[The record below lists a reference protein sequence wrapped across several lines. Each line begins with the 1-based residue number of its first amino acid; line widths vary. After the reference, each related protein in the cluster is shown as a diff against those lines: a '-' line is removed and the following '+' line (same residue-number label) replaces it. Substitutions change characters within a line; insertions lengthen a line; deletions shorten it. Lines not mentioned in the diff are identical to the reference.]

1 MWGHFGYHLAA
12 SIVLGGIVLWS
23 RRWRQPPDEL
33 ARRLRWAL
41 LAGVAVTLIGQL
53 LEALGAFGYPDAR
66 PTNALE
72 NLHDLGVVVGPL
84 GLVLLIF
91 ALVAAGALA
100 LGTRLGFRQSRWFGV
115 ALGVAAFAAAAFVV
129 GAIVFGY

>member
-1 MWGHFGYHLAA
+1 MWSHFGYHLAA
-12 SIVLGGIVLWS
+12 SILLGGIVLWS

-33 ARRLRWAL
+33 ARTLRWVL
-41 LAGVAVTLIGQL
+41 LAGIAVTLIGQL
-53 LEALGAFGYPDAR
+53 LEAIGAFGYTEDR

-91 ALVAAGALA
+91 GLVAAGALA
-100 LGTRLGFRQSRWFGV
+100 LGTRLGFRQSRWFGI
-115 ALGVAAFAAAAFVV
+115 ALAVAAVAAAAFVV
-129 GAIVFGY
+129 GALVFGY